1 MSGYEFEDDKG
12 NRYRITKGAGP
23 GYVHPENIGAGS
35 TLVASDIFRDVPFES
50 VAGAGNHFWFDVLSK
65 IPDLPLPPKDALS
78 TAVAGSYLT
87 VEKLDTALAVDDDV
101 ADTRPI
107 LRIQIQQALTEIIAG
122 ERAEAAMHQRQMDKE
137 GAVTKGLIYTGAF
150 MQGIGSSAW
159 GAVLWAKEVSDLVN
173 PVVLINQQAKA
184 IQEGWESDSF
194 YDKYRDSVLTAQ
206 KRELVEVL
214 GFDPTSITEQQIDEA
229 IAMAQLVLDDPT
241 LRDMLYRF
249 VKDYA
254 EAQHAIEV
262 TEVAGSGA
270 FELILTIILA
280 AATGGVGVVAAVGS
294 KTALIRKFRKVGDSL
309 SDFAKVSRKL
319 KLQGKKRKAKTGK
332 ADFKQLEQS
341 PVAVNK
347 TNTDGANSGKS
358 SHADAEAAKSSPD
371 AEGASHT
378 EASKTCT
385 NGCPISMVNG
395 EELLELV
402 DFEMAGPIPFTWKR
416 VYRSSNLKQNNGL
429 GYGWSSPLNRR
440 LFVGQ
445 QDIQYF
451 DDQGR
456 SINFNP
462 VNVGGS
468 CRNRT
473 EKLILT
479 RTAEDEY
486 QVANANGQG
495 ITYHFASGAARATYR
510 MTRWTDNSGH
520 QVNFEYQNNLVK
532 RITTSEGEELQLTHD
547 NKGHVVAVDRVFRP
561 ESRPQYVSR
570 QVAYE
575 FNEDSD
581 LITSFDE
588 MGHTQHFRYEQHL
601 IQQRTLKSGFSY
613 YFEWTHIGP
622 DARCLRNWGDKI
634 NGEHVYDYK
643 FEWDLDNRTSH
654 ATDSRGGRL
663 SYKFNRLGLPVWI
676 RQPEG
681 DETRYEYDRSGNLIK
696 LTDPAGNTE
705 LFQYNHNGHLISHT
719 NKLGYTQNFR
729 VNGTGQLIE
738 AKDPTG
744 ATWQRKYDAQGRLIS
759 TADPAGRSLRMD
771 YTPEGLLAGVTD
783 ADGNKTSYV
792 WDNHRRITAVRNPL
806 GSHTRYSYNERG
818 QVTRVVYPNQQSQN
832 FEYNDAGQCIA
843 VTNSDGSQTNY
854 QYTPH
859 GQLAAVSDHT
869 GRTTRYEYDWLSQ
882 VSRRVDASGQA
893 FNYHY
898 DAERNLVGLTNE
910 NGERYQLK
918 YDGNERLIEEIGFDG
933 RVQRYQYN
941 IAGHLIQSE
950 EYRDINSEILPV
962 TRIAYR
968 RDAEGKL
975 LSQWQ
980 ELGRGKE
987 VNELIAEYGYDPVGR
1002 LLSANNPHRQ
1012 LSWAYSPTGQV
1023 ISAMQDKH
1031 ELIHNYDSSGRR
1043 SATQLPGGDAIHYG
1057 FNPLGQTASVHW
1069 NDQLIASFTHDD
1081 AGREALR
1088 QLGNGLQQTQSFD
1101 PQGRLQQ
1108 QTLMKAGATDGHQQP
1123 LNKRSYHYSAAGQ
1136 ISQIDDQLRGSTQYH
1151 YDQIDR
1157 LIQVSGPQPEQF
1169 VHDPAGNL
1177 LGSPDEVNGQN
1188 RSGQVTGNRLNFQGD
1203 RHYSYDDQ
1211 GNRVEERRGK
1221 DGRQTTRYR
1230 YDHQNRLTGVAKT
1243 IGDTMRITEYQYDAL
1258 GRRIRKVHKDESG
1271 NVTGGTEFY
1280 WNDDVLLS
1288 EQSADIT
1295 AEQQGDSKVY
1305 VFEPGT
1311 FKPLAFVQRGEINH
1325 YHLDHLGTPQEIT
1338 NANGELVWTAQYK
1351 AYGSL
1356 ALAAVQQVENN
1367 LRFQGQYYDEESGL
1381 HYNRARYYDPDCGR
1395 FINQDPIGLLGGN
1408 NNYQYVPNPVTWV
1421 DPLGLS
1427 CKEVD
1432 ASDSAALIK
1441 QRKKDAFSFY
1451 LSQGFDEA
1459 DIPSHLTGIDFTKP
1473 VNVVPIPEG
1482 TTVYQFQSPGA
1493 PQGNYYTT
1501 NPNATPS
1508 QLGISPLG
1516 TNRALNEVQP
1526 KVKGRYTV
1534 TKDVEVLQSTAK
1546 PVEDFWSVSGQ
1557 TYATEGGGV
1566 QMFSSNKSAFKLVGG

>member
-1 MSGYEFEDDKG
+1 MADYEFEDVQG
-12 NRYRITKGAGP
+12 NRYRLTLGAGP
-23 GYVHPENIGAGS
+23 GWHHANNLGRGS
-35 TLVASDIFRDVPFES
+35 SMASGQLLGFVTDAIVYKAYD
-50 VAGAGNHFWFDVLSK
+50 HFYFDVLSA
-65 IPDLPLPPKDALS
+65 LPHVSSLPREALS
-78 TAVAGSYLT
+78 EAIASSHLVLERVDSALT
-87 VEKLDTALAVDDDV
+87 IGDEEPDPRQMLRV
-101 ADTRPI
+101 
-107 LRIQIQQALTEIIAG
+107 RIQSALFNIVAG
-122 ERAEAAMHQRQMDKE
+122 ERAEAAMHERMLAQE
-137 GAVTKGLIYTGAF
+137 STITKVAIYTGAF
-150 MQGIGSSAW
+150 MTGVGSSAW
-159 GAVLWAKEVSDLVN
+159 GVALWAKEVSDVVN
-173 PVVLINQQAKA
+173 PVVRIHNNIKA
-184 IQEGWESDSF
+184 IRAAWDSENF
-194 YDKYRDSVLTAQ
+194 AEAYSSNILSAE
-206 KRELVEVL
+206 KRELVEAL
-214 GFDPTSITEQQIDEA
+214 GFDPTAITAQQIDEA
-229 IAMAQLVLDDPT
+229 IAMSDLVMNDES
-241 LRDMLYRF
+241 LRCMLYRF

-254 EAQHAIEV
+254 EAQHRIEIA
-262 TEVAGSGA
+262 EVAGSGA
-270 FELILTIILA
+270 FEIILTIILA
-280 AATGGVGVVAAVGS
+280 AVTGGAGVLAMVGS
-294 KTALIRKFRKVGDSL
+294 KAPLIRKFSTVGDLL
-309 SDFAKVSRKL
+309 SEFAQAS
-319 KLQGKKRKAKTGK
+319 KKIVRRNSKRSAKQEKAS
-332 ADFKQLEQS
+332 FKDLETVQ
-341 PVAVNK
+341 VEVVK
-347 TNTDGANSGKS
+347 TNTNGINTGES
-358 SHADAEAAKSSPD
+358 SHAATSAEKSSPD

-416 VYRSSNLKQNNGL
+416 VYRSSNIKQNNGL

-440 LFVGQ
+440 LLVGQ

-473 EKLILT
+473 EKLILI
-479 RTAEDEY
+479 RIAEDEY

-495 ITYHFASGAARATYR
+495 ITYHFAAGAASAIYR
-510 MTRWTDNSGH
+510 VTHWTDNSGH

-547 NKGHVVAVDRVFRP
+547 SKGHVTAVDRVFRP

-575 FNEDSD
+575 FNDESD

-681 DETRYEYDRSGNLIK
+681 DKTRYEYDRSGNLIK
-696 LTDPAGNTE
+696 LTDPAGNKE

-719 NKLGYTQNFR
+719 NKLGHTHNFR
-729 VNGTGQLIE
+729 VNGTGQLTE

-744 ATWQRKYDAQGRLIS
+744 ATWQRKYDVQGRLVS
-759 TADPAGRSLRMD
+759 TSDPAGRSVRMD

-806 GSHTRYSYNERG
+806 GSHTRYTYNERG
-818 QVTRVVYPNQQSQN
+818 QVTRVVYPNQQSQH

-843 VTNSDGSQTNY
+843 VSNSDGSQTTY

-950 EYRDINSEILPV
+950 EYRYINSEILPV

-980 ELGRGKE
+980 ELGRGQA
-987 VNELIAEYGYDPVGR
+987 VNQLIAEYDYDLVGR

-1023 ISAMQDKH
+1023 ISATQDKH
-1031 ELIHNYDSSGRR
+1031 ELIHNYDSAGRR
-1043 SATQLPGGDAIHYG
+1043 SATQLPGGDAIRYG

-1069 NDQLIASFTHDD
+1069 NEQLIASFTHDD

-1108 QTLMKAGATDGHQQP
+1108 QTLMKAGATDEHQQP

-1136 ISQIDDQLRGSTQYH
+1136 ISQIDDQLRGSTHYH

-1177 LGSPDEVNGQN
+1177 LGSPEEVNGQN
-1188 RSGQVTGNRLNFQGD
+1188 RSGQVTGSRLNFQGD

-1230 YDHQNRLTGVAKT
+1230 YDHQNRLTGVAKS

-1271 NVTGGTEFY
+1271 NAIGGTEFY

-1288 EQSADIT
+1288 EQSADIS
-1295 AEQQGDSKVY
+1295 AEQQGNSKVY
-1305 VFEPGT
+1305 VFELAT
-1311 FKPLAFVQRGEINH
+1311 FKPLAFVQSGEINH

-1338 NANGELVWTAQYK
+1338 NANGELDCTIQ
-1351 AYGSL
+1351 SL
-1356 ALAAVQQVENN
+1356 RLV
-1367 LRFQGQYYDEESGL
+1367 
-1381 HYNRARYYDPDCGR
+1381 
-1395 FINQDPIGLLGGN
+1395 
-1408 NNYQYVPNPVTWV
+1408 
-1421 DPLGLS
+1421 
-1427 CKEVD
+1427 
-1432 ASDSAALIK
+1432 SAC
-1441 QRKKDAFSFY
+1441 R
-1451 LSQGFDEA
+1451 
-1459 DIPSHLTGIDFTKP
+1459 
-1473 VNVVPIPEG
+1473 
-1482 TTVYQFQSPGA
+1482 
-1493 PQGNYYTT
+1493 
-1501 NPNATPS
+1501 
-1508 QLGISPLG
+1508 
-1516 TNRALNEVQP
+1516 R
-1526 KVKGRYTV
+1526 
-1534 TKDVEVLQSTAK
+1534 
-1546 PVEDFWSVSGQ
+1546 
-1557 TYATEGGGV
+1557 
-1566 QMFSSNKSAFKLVGG
+1566 SAG